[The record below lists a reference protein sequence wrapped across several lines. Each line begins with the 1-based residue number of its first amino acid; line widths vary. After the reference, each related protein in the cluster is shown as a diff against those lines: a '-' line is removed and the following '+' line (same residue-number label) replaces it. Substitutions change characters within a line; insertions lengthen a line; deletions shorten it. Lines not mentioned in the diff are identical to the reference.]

1 MERKTFLLLSG
12 VATLLMATSAVW
24 AEAAEES
31 GLKQQLVQKSEGM
44 PENSP
49 LFSLEMLAKRPN
61 GWGNLDDPMSQVT
74 NVNQLRDVQPD
85 DWAYEALRSLVE
97 RYGCIVGY
105 PNKTFRGKR
114 AITRYE
120 FAAGLNACVNQIERL
135 LANTE
140 AILRED
146 ISKLQRLMRE
156 FEAELAFLGARVDNL
171 EGRLAFLEDHQFSTT
186 TKLSGEVIFSLAGA
200 GGGDKDSSDGFKGN
214 DAQIVFNNRVRL
226 NLTTS
231 FSGQDLLITGLQAH
245 NFQGAVDGS
254 GSIQNTLFPNE
265 SLLTSGST
273 KLSFEPQFP
282 RFNPQDISQEIP
294 SNDVQIY
301 KLLYIFPSGLE
312 NLTLFAGPSAETTD
326 AFPAIIPFSSEGQ
339 GAISRFATLNPV
351 IRVSGGTSQ
360 DGLASAGGFIWNIAD
375 GVDWRALYASVSAPI
390 PTAGPTNVLGAGLF
404 NGSIV
409 TATQVTLTPT
419 ENFDLGLN
427 YAYSYHTLN
436 ILGTGLTRFSATPL
450 NIPGRT
456 VNPDGTLNV
465 GGILDTPVQ
474 IHSVGT
480 AFNWNFTPSVAFTG
494 YFSYFFVNSAGG
506 PSASSDFLS
515 WMTGFS
521 FKDLFKEGN
530 TAGLIFGQPLNRV
543 WAGGS
548 ARLRE
553 PNVDRAIPYHLEVF
567 YNYKLTDNI
576 SITPGVFIL
585 FNPESNAN
593 NDTTTV
599 GVLRTTFRF

>member
-1 MERKTFLLLSG
+1 MERKAFLLLSG
-12 VATLLMATSAVW
+12 VSTLLLATSTAW

-31 GLKQQLVQKSEGM
+31 ELKQQLLQKSERR
-44 PENSP
+44 PVNSQP
-49 LFSLEMLAKRPN
+49 FSLEMLPKQPHE
-61 GWGNLDDPMSQVT
+61 GGNLDNPMGQIT
-74 NVNQLRDVQPD
+74 NVSQLRDVQPD
-85 DWAYEALRSLVE
+85 DWAYEALRNLVE

-105 PNKTFRGKR
+105 PNETFRGKR

-120 FAAGLNACVNQIERL
+120 FAAGLNACLNQIERL
-135 LANTE
+135 IATSE
-140 AILRED
+140 AVLRED
-146 ISKLQRLMRE
+146 LLKLQRLMEE
-156 FEAELAFLGARVDNL
+156 FKAELAFLGVRVDNL
-171 EGRLAFLEDHQFSTT
+171 EGRVAFLEDHQFSTT
-186 TKLSGEVIFSLAGA
+186 TKLSGEVIFSLTGAA
-200 GGGDKDSSDGFKGN
+200 GGDRDDSDGFKGD

-231 FSGQDLLITGLQAH
+231 FSGQDVLITGLQAN
-245 NFQGAVDGS
+245 NFPGAVDGS
-254 GSIQNTLFPNE
+254 GSIQNTLFPTE

-282 RFNPQDISQEIP
+282 RFNPQDISQQIP
-294 SNDVQIY
+294 TNAVQLY

-312 NLTLFAGPSAETTD
+312 NLTLFVGPAAETSD
-326 AFPAIIPFSSEGQ
+326 AFPAIIPFSSEGE
-339 GAISRFATLNPV
+339 GAISRFATLNPA

-360 DGLASAGGFIWNIAD
+360 EGLASAGGLIWNISD
-375 GVDWRALYASVSAPI
+375 QVDWRVLYGSVSAPI
-390 PTAGPTNVLGAGLF
+390 PTAELNNVLGAGLF

-409 TATQVTLTPT
+409 TATQLTLTPT

-436 ILGTGLTRFSATPL
+436 ILATGLTRFSATPL

-456 VNPDGTLNV
+456 INEDGTVNV
-465 GGILDTPVQ
+465 GGILDTPIQ

-480 AFNWNFTPSVAFTG
+480 AFNWNFTPNVAWTG
-494 YFSYFFVNSAGG
+494 YFSYFFVNSVGG
-506 PSASSDFLS
+506 PSASSNFLS
-515 WMTGFS
+515 WMTGLS

-543 WAGGS
+543 SAGG
-548 ARLRE
+548 AAQLTE
-553 PNVDRAIPYHLEVF
+553 PNVDRATPYHLEVF
-567 YNYKLTDNI
+567 YNHKLTDNI
-576 SITPGVFIL
+576 SITPGVFVL

-599 GVLRTTFRF
+599 GVLRTTFKF